1 MSRRV
6 MFTAAP
12 GAGHVFPMIPL
23 AWALRAAGHEVL
35 LVTGGRGLAAA
46 AKSGLPFADYA
57 PTMTE
62 QEVSDHIT
70 RRFPA
75 HLPSPASRIRNLTEA
90 AERVCHIARFG
101 VDETVR
107 IAGHWRPDLV
117 VHDPLNVAGL
127 ICGARFHVP
136 TVQHLWG
143 FVRAAGLSAE
153 LHRLLGDDFERNGA
167 AGLPESTTV
176 LDVAPPG
183 MLIGEPEGWPV
194 RYVPHNGAGALP
206 DWLLGSAPARRP
218 RIAVTLGT
226 EVSAG
231 PGLGIFARIAEAA
244 EDVDADFVFAIG
256 ADPAQ
261 LGALPPNVRAE
272 RWLPF
277 AALLARCSAALHH
290 GGAGTTMTTL
300 AAGLPQLLLPS
311 GADHFANGTAV
322 ADRGAGLIAEVTDI
336 DPRLLTRLVEDDE
349 LRENAAQVRAEI
361 TAMPTPAALA
371 ARLRTVCG

>member
-46 AKSGLPFADYA
+46 AKSGLPFADHA
-57 PTMTE
+57 PAMTG

-70 RRFPA
+70 RQFPA
-75 HLPSPASRIRNLTEA
+75 HLPSAGSRILNLTEA

-107 IAGHWRPDLV
+107 IAEHWRPDLV
-117 VHDPLNVAGL
+117 VHDPLNVAGPV
-127 ICGARFHVP
+127 CGAKFHVP
-136 TVQHLWG
+136 AVQHLWG
-143 FVRAAGLSAE
+143 FVRTAGLAAE

-167 AGLPESTTV
+167 AGLPEATAV

-183 MLIGEPEGWPV
+183 MLTGEPEGWSL

-206 DWLLGSAPARRP
+206 DWLLDSAPPRRP

-226 EVSAG
+226 EVSVG
-231 PGLGIFARIAEAA
+231 SGLSIFTRIAQAA
-244 EDVDADFVFAIG
+244 EEVDADFVFAVG
-256 ADPAQ
+256 ADPAE
-261 LGALPPNVRAE
+261 LGPLPPNVRAE

-277 AALLARCSAALHH
+277 NALLARCSAALHH

-300 AAGLPQLLLPS
+300 AAGLPQLLLPCN
-311 GADHFANGTAV
+311 ADQFANSTAV
-322 ADRGAGLIAEVTDI
+322 ADRGAGLIGDVTDI
-336 DPRLLTRLVEDDE
+336 DPGLLTQLVENDK
-349 LRENAAQVRAEI
+349 LRENAAEVRAEI
-361 TAMPTPAALA
+361 TAMPTPAAVA
-371 ARLRTVCG
+371 ARLRTLTG